1 VNVYGPKGSDKSDN
15 RSTKRLTPQ
24 HLDRPVAYIQ
34 STPQQSHLLE
44 DEEGLRANTGLS
56 LQDARLLFEK
66 YCGANTPIPE
76 MIDLIEFFYYLKVYP
91 TRRQL
96 RMIYPSLRSSTQAL
110 KRIKARLRYLA
121 DRMDDVQT
129 AFEER
134 REPEFQLPHYFGP
147 NVSSCI
153 DTFPICDFQ
162 VKRLRDSTCDI
173 LRQVLYKPFVLKVH
187 VASFASAF

>member
-1 VNVYGPKGSDKSDN
+1 
-15 RSTKRLTPQ
+15 L
-24 HLDRPVAYIQ
+24 
-34 STPQQSHLLE
+34 SHLLE

-173 LRQVLYKPFVLKVH
+173 LRQVQAVCPQGTRCLLCVCVLARVMQISERSCG
-187 VASFASAF
+187 SFGVGSNSVSA